1 MVNILVPTDLSELSK
16 VAVEYAIKIVNK
28 LGGTLA
34 LLHVVSITQ
43 PTRASMRL
51 QLRSLEKELMDTAKE
66 DLETFVNEISKKL
79 KPEQPINI
87 KVVNGASFNDTV
99 KKEAMKL
106 RTGLIVMGTRGARGL
121 RKYVLGTNTAS
132 VIEISHVPVL
142 AVPELGDFKNFN
154 TVVYAT
160 DLKNVQSELK
170 VLIPYLEEFNAT
182 VHLLHVTP
190 SLKDVS
196 ALEKKVSA
204 DITQAGIKNVVSKVI
219 VNENIDEA
227 IDYYVTEAKAD
238 LLAMF
243 THDVTFYE
251 KLFNRSLTRQMAFHS
266 NIPLLAFRQ
275 D

>member
-1 MVNILVPTDLSELSK
+1 
-16 VAVEYAIKIVNK
+16 
-28 LGGTLA
+28 
-34 LLHVVSITQ
+34 
-43 PTRASMRL
+43 
-51 QLRSLEKELMDTAKE
+51 
-66 DLETFVNEISKKL
+66 
-79 KPEQPINI
+79 
-87 KVVNGASFNDTV
+87 V

-196 ALEKKVSA
+196 ALEKKVIA
-204 DITQAGIKNVVSKVI
+204 DISQAGIKNVVSKVI

-266 NIPLLAFRQ
+266 KIPLLAFRQ